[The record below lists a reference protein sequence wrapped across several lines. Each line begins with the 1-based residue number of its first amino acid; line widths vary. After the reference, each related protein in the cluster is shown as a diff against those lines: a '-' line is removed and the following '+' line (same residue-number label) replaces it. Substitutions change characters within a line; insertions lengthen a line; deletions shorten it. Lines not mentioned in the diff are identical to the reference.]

1 MRQRPPRR
9 HTFSSGIARRGRTAH
24 RCWRHTASVTGTIR
38 HHVGCHVELDVHEPA
53 LLAFHVAVADGPG
66 VQEDL
71 SITADGVA
79 LEPTSV
85 PAEHG
90 GRMHRLDAPVGRVEL
105 RYQAEVELPVG
116 LAPDLGDEHE
126 QLVYLRPSRYCPSDR
141 LVGWARGEL
150 GDLEGVALVQAIE
163 TWIAERLAYVIG
175 SSGPLDDATDTLLA
189 GQGVC
194 RDFAHLGVALCRAS
208 DVPARLAAVYAPGL
222 SPMDFHAVFEA
233 HVEGA
238 WRVFDATRLAPRQS
252 LVRIAT
258 GRDAADT
265 AFLSSYRG
273 ALDLVSS
280 TVTAVVDGDL
290 PVDDR
295 TAVRSLA

>member
-1 MRQRPPRR
+1 MTRTLRQ
-9 HTFSSGIARRGRTAH
+9 
-24 RCWRHTASVTGTIR
+24 
-38 HHVGCHVELDVHEPA
+38 HVGCHVELDVHEPA
-53 LLAFHVAVADGPG
+53 LLAFQVAVAEGPG
-66 VQEDL
+66 VDEQL
-71 SITADGVA
+71 TITVDGVELGA
-79 LEPTSV
+79 ETLAT
-85 PAEHG
+85 EHG
-90 GRMHRLDAPVGRVEL
+90 GRIHQLTSPVGRLVLAYRATVE
-105 RYQAEVELPVG
+105 AEAGVAADP
-116 LAPDLGDEHE
+116 GDEHE

-141 LVGWARGEL
+141 LVGWALGEL
-150 GDLEGVALVQAIE
+150 GDLKGMALVQGVEA
-163 TWIAERLAYVIG
+163 WIADRLEYVMG

-208 DVPARLAAVYAPGL
+208 DVPARMASVYAPGL
-222 SPMDFHAVFEA
+222 APMDFHAVFEA

-273 ALDLVSS
+273 ALDLVSA

-290 PVDDR
+290 PRDDPSE
-295 TAVRSLA
+295 VVSLA

>member
-1 MRQRPPRR
+1 VTTLRR
-9 HTFSSGIARRGRTAH
+9 HL
-24 RCWRHTASVTGTIR
+24 
-38 HHVGCHVELDVHEPA
+38 GCHVELDVHEPA
-53 LLAFHVAVADGPG
+53 VLAFQVAVADGPD
-66 VQEDL
+66 VEEEL
-71 SITADGVA
+71 TVTVDGTSHEAAVI
-79 LEPTSV
+79 PT
-85 PAEHG
+85 EHG
-90 GRMHRLDAPVGRVEL
+90 GRIHHLDAPVGRLVL
-105 RYQAEVELPVG
+105 TYRATVDTAVG
-116 LAPDLGDEHE
+116 LAPDPGDEHE

-141 LVGWARGEL
+141 LVGWALGEL
-150 GDLEGVALVQAIE
+150 GDLKGLALVQAVE
-163 TWIAERLAYVIG
+163 AWIADRLEYVMG

-208 DVPARLAAVYAPGL
+208 DVPARMASVYAPGL
-222 SPMDFHAVFEA
+222 APMDFHAVFEA

-238 WRVFDATRLAPRQS
+238 WQVFDATHLAPRQS

-273 ALDLVSS
+273 ALDLVSA

-290 PVDDR
+290 PLGDPSEV
-295 TAVRSLA
+295 VSLA